1 MSTIR
6 TRLTSTMS
14 RHPLHAAYQRR
25 LERTAVRTADPGHGR
40 TRPAQSVRPV
50 PPVLLSTR

>member
-6 TRLTSTMS
+6 TRLTSTIA
-14 RHPLHAAYQRR
+14 RHPLHAAYRRR
-25 LERTAVRTADPGHGR
+25 LERTAVRTADRGHGR
-40 TRPAQSVRPV
+40 TRPAQSADPV